1 MLSSEYFGYLIC
13 WTFLFQWNI
22 GIIRLKNLPEDY
34 WWNITIIMNHFL
46 LLACY
51 FNSMLAALNI
61 FLFVFLSI
69 GNSIQNPV
77 FQNGYAS
84 GYFSPCFCQ
93 FYKNNETEAD
103 YPSDQIKYIVLTE
116 ESFSSDD
123 SDNSLYFKLLF
134 LINHLNL
141 FCKELQILKKIQFHF
156 THVSF
161 LELDLPPPVFSF
173 IRIMNCSQ

>member
-1 MLSSEYFGYLIC
+1 
-13 WTFLFQWNI
+13 
-22 GIIRLKNLPEDY
+22 
-34 WWNITIIMNHFL
+34 MNHFL

-61 FLFVFLSI
+61 FLSI

-93 FYKNNETEAD
+93 FYNNNETEAD

-123 SDNSLYFKLLF
+123 SDNSLYFKLLS

-156 THVSF
+156 THISF
-161 LELDLPPPVFSF
+161 LELDLPPPVFYF